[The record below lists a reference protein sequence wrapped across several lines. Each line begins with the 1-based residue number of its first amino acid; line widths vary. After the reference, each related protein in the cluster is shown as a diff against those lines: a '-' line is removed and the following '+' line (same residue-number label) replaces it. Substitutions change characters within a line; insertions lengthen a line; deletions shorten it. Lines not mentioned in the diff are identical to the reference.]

1 MKHSTNSRREHYS
14 NSLCKSE
21 SNSWKNNQSEP
32 DQTHDSKE
40 KKSQP
45 TKSQLERLG
54 WVGFVEL
61 VGLMHIPFFTKIKI
75 IKPSKHKDQTELK

>member
-21 SNSWKNNQSEP
+21 SISWKNNQSES
-32 DQTHDSKE
+32 DQTRDSKE
-40 KKSQP
+40 KESQL

-75 IKPSKHKDQTELK
+75 IKPSKHKDHRELK